1 MEKQKNPK
9 IILNQNPNDQTMKI
23 LIPPMRAFNVFEIED
38 NFESVRSEIQR
49 SVDAHTAQFAIR
61 FFSKVKYAI
70 ENNDIKPLLHYFSL
84 NSNDPNHEI
93 IVKKMLEEFLKIAR
107 SKNRMMH

>member
-1 MEKQKNPK
+1 MVMQKNPR

-38 NFESVRSEIQR
+38 NFDSVISEIQR
-49 SVDAHTAQFAIR
+49 SADAHTAQFAIR
-61 FFSKVKYAI
+61 FFTKVKYAI
-70 ENNDIKPLLHYFSL
+70 EHEDVEPLLQYFPVKANDIIQKEFVLQ
-84 NSNDPNHEI
+84 
-93 IVKKMLEEFLKIAR
+93 MLEEFVRIAR

>member
-1 MEKQKNPK
+1 MVMRQNPK

-38 NFESVRSEIQR
+38 NFDSVISEIHR
-49 SVDAHTAQFAIR
+49 SADAHTAQFAIR
-61 FFSKVKYAI
+61 FFTKVRYAI
-70 ENNDIKPLLHYFSL
+70 EHEDVAPLLQYF
-84 NSNDPNHEI
+84 P
-93 IVKKMLEEFLKIAR
+93 VKSDDQEQKQFVLKMLEEFIRIAR